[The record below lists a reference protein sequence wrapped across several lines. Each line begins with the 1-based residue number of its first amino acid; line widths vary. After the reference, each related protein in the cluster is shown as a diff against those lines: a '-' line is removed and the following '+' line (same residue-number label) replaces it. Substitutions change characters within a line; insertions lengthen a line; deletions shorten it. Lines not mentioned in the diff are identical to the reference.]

1 MEDLMYCEPT
11 PESVADT
18 IGKVLLSEEIRKNLS
33 RKGPIIAQ
41 KFDYCKFV
49 KSLLEINKNL

>member
-1 MEDLMYCEPT
+1 MYCEPT